1 MNKITNKL
9 IAIFIGLDIGFGP
22 LLGFSV
28 LKILAVKPA
37 ADAGFIFAGFIL
49 AKILIFIPYISKNLK
64 DVEAY
69 ERAQG
74 PGKKELLRRAD
85 EQLQR
90 FPAAF
95 STFYALTW
103 VLAVA
108 LPFAIIR
115 YFSGGHFDLLPESV
129 LAMGLLLV
137 ATPSGGLAIVFPLSI
152 LLTADTC
159 GKFSVHAR
167 ELGVDLDRVESRIQV
182 RIGVIA
188 FSLALAPTLWMT
200 AVGYMA
206 QAEALVA
213 AGGVGGEARAFLVSA
228 GAFAMVVALWAP
240 ISSLALSRAVSAPIE
255 SLTKAAKE
263 IVEEGNQTSMGAIAT
278 TRRDEVGLL
287 AERFNDL
294 LEMMRD
300 LSAGAQAIAYGKL
313 DIQID
318 RRGELPDA
326 FQKMAESLTGV
337 VTQIRQ
343 TSVELASAA
352 TEILAATQ
360 EQESAAAS
368 QSTAMTEISRT
379 MDSLSESAAHVS
391 EAVTGVLSNAEQTLQ
406 TTDNMVQ
413 RIESLSA
420 HTGRISDLLDTI
432 RDIADKSDLLA
443 LNGSLEASRA
453 GEGGQGFAL
462 VAAEMRRLAVRVTA
476 SVEDV
481 KTLIVDIRESSSA
494 TIMATEQSRR
504 LARETTDAARQITL
518 VSQQQ
523 RTGTEQVTQSV
534 REAAS
539 VVTQSAAA
547 TSQTRTSAQGLK
559 QLADALSTLVKSFQY
574 AKEKNTEVGH
584 AAE

>member
-1 MNKITNKL
+1 MNKLTNKL
-9 IAIFIGLDIGFGP
+9 IAIFIGLDVGFGP
-22 LLGFSV
+22 LLTFSA

-37 ADAGFIFAGFIL
+37 KDAGLIFAGFIL
-49 AKILIFIPYISKNLK
+49 VKILIFFPYISKHLA

-69 ERAQG
+69 ERATG
-74 PGKKELLRRAD
+74 PGKKDLLRRAD

-90 FPAAF
+90 FPAKF

-103 VLAVA
+103 VVA
-108 LPFAIIR
+108 MAIPFVIIR
-115 YFSGGHFDLLPESV
+115 YFSGGHFDLIPQTV
-129 LAMGLLLV
+129 VAMAFLLV
-137 ATPSGGLAIVFPLSI
+137 ATPLGGLAIVFTLSI
-152 LLTADTC
+152 LLTSAVC
-159 GKFSVHAR
+159 GQYSLDAR
-167 ELGVDLDRVESRIQV
+167 QMGVELDRIESRIQV

-188 FSLALAPTLWMT
+188 LSLALAPTLWMT

-206 QAEALVA
+206 QAEALMV
-213 AGGVGGEARAFLVSA
+213 AGGAGGEARSFLVSA
-228 GAFAMVVALWAP
+228 GAFALVVALWAP

-255 SLTKAAKE
+255 ALTKAAKE
-263 IVEEGNQTSMGAIAT
+263 IVDEGNQTTMGAIPT
-278 TRRDEVGLL
+278 TRRDEIGIL

-294 LEMMRD
+294 LDMMRD
-300 LSAGAQAIAYGKL
+300 LSAGAQAIAFGKL
-313 DIQID
+313 DIQVD

-343 TSVELASAA
+343 TSVELAAAA

-379 MDSLSESAAHVS
+379 MDSLSASAAHVS

-413 RIESLSA
+413 RIESLST

-504 LARETTDAARQITL
+504 LARETTEAARQITL

-559 QLADALSTLVKSFQY
+559 QLADALSMLVKSFQY
-574 AKEKNTEVGH
+574 SKDKGGSEH
-584 AAE
+584 A

>member
-1 MNKITNKL
+1 MNKLTHRL
-9 IAIFIGLDIGFGP
+9 TAIFIALDVGFAP
-22 LLGFSV
+22 LLAYSA
-28 LKILAVKPA
+28 LKILAVQPMGKA
-37 ADAGFIFAGFIL
+37 AAIFAGFMIV
-49 AKILIFIPYISKNLK
+49 KIAIFVPYIAKNLRA
-64 DVEAY
+64 VEAY
-69 ERAQG
+69 QRAQG
-74 PGKKELLRRAD
+74 AGKEALLRAAD
-85 EQLQR
+85 DQLQR

-95 STFYALTW
+95 STFYAVTW
-103 VLAVA
+103 LLALS

-115 YFSGGHFDLLPESV
+115 FVAADQFQLLPEATLSMLFV
-129 LAMGLLLV
+129 LL
-137 ATPSGGLAIVFPLSI
+137 ATPFGGLALVFPLTV
-152 LLTADTC
+152 LLTAKLC
-159 GKFSVHAR
+159 GEFSVDAR
-167 ELGVDLDRVESRIQV
+167 QAGIDLDRPTSRLQV
-182 RIGVIA
+182 RIGLIA
-188 FSLALAPTLWMT
+188 LSLALAPTLWMS

-206 QAEALVA
+206 QAEALA
-213 AGGVGGEARAFLVSA
+213 GALHSPSGGVDEAKAFLVSA
-228 GAFAMVVALWAP
+228 GAFALIVSLWAP
-240 ISSLALSRAVSAPIE
+240 LSSLALSRAVSAPLE
-255 SLTKAAKE
+255 NLTRAARE
-263 IVEEGNQTSMGAIAT
+263 IVEEGNQTSMAVLPT
-278 TRRDEVGLL
+278 MRRDEVGLL

-294 LEMMRD
+294 LDMMRD

-313 DIQID
+313 DIQLN

-326 FQKMAESLTGV
+326 FQKMAGSLTGV
-337 VTQIRQ
+337 VTQIRS
-343 TSVELASAA
+343 TSVDLASAA

-360 EQESAAAS
+360 EQESASAS

-406 TTDNMVQ
+406 TTDSMVQ

-420 HTGRISDLLDTI
+420 HTARISDLLDTI

-481 KTLIVDIRESSSA
+481 KTLISDIRESSSA

-504 LARETTDAARQITL
+504 LARETTEAARQITL

-559 QLADALSTLVKSFQY
+559 QLADALSSLVKSFEY
-574 AKEKNTEVGH
+574 NEKPNRD
-584 AAE
+584 A